1 MVQVRLK
8 VGLNMQIFLKPFLL
22 LFLFLVMNA
31 IISFSGEHATS
42 QRHPNNWLDGH
53 EGDDDEGG
61 DETELYVQSTPPYL
75 EEC

>member
-1 MVQVRLK
+1 
-8 VGLNMQIFLKPFLL
+8 
-22 LFLFLVMNA
+22 MNA
-31 IISFSGEHATS
+31 IISFSGEHAIS
-42 QRHPNNWLDGH
+42 QRHPSNWLDGH